1 MAGGSTKHDKV
12 FLEYL
17 NAMRAIMQDWK
28 KYVEGVADTKIEHNI
43 SVQVVDSQV
52 KILKEVMLDLI
63 REMEPSLI
71 LVFME
76 KLNKRMQQLN
86 YDSPEYNNYLIDVS
100 SENI

>member
-1 MAGGSTKHDKV
+1 
-12 FLEYL
+12 
-17 NAMRAIMQDWK
+17 
-28 KYVEGVADTKIEHNI
+28 
-43 SVQVVDSQV
+43 
-52 KILKEVMLDLI
+52 MLDLI

>member
-1 MAGGSTKHDKV
+1 
-12 FLEYL
+12 
-17 NAMRAIMQDWK
+17 MQDWK